1 MGGTLV
7 LEMKRGP
14 GAGDAPVLVQR
25 QDYWARLMINRPRVS
40 NAADMTTWQ
49 LIGDKIAQLAQ
60 DPDLQVLFLT
70 GAGERAFMAGA
81 DVTEFPKILE
91 SRNAIKAYLSMVS
104 RACDGLEAL
113 DIPVIAEVNG
123 SAIGGGLELAA
134 ACDYRV
140 VVEGSKFSIPCADV
154 GLGLAYADI
163 TRIVELVGTMRAR
176 ELLLFGRTYNSAEAL
191 AIGLGNEVV
200 PRDQLFVRSAELGR
214 TIAAKAPLSIRSSK
228 KALKSVVHARED
240 FYADAIESIYVAW
253 ESAEMKRRVNKLLNR
268 D

>member
-1 MGGTLV
+1 
-7 LEMKRGP
+7 
-14 GAGDAPVLVQR
+14 
-25 QDYWARLMINRPRVS
+25 
-40 NAADMTTWQ
+40 
-49 LIGDKIAQLAQ
+49 
-60 DPDLQVLFLT
+60 
-70 GAGERAFMAGA
+70 
-81 DVTEFPKILE
+81 
-91 SRNAIKAYLSMVS
+91 MVS

-140 VVEGSKFSIPCADV
+140 VAEGSKFSIPCADV
-154 GLGLAYADI
+154 GLGLAYGDI

-191 AIGLGNEVV
+191 AIGLVNEVV
-200 PRDQLFVRSAELGR
+200 SRDQLFVRSAELGR

-253 ESAEMKRRVNKLLNR
+253 ESAEMRRRVNKLLHR